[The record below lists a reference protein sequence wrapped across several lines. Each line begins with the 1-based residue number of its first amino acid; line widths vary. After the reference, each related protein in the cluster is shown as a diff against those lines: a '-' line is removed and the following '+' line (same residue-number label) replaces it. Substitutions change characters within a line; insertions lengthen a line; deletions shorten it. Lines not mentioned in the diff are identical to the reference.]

1 MHASAIPAFESTLH
15 KSNTWIRQLMD
26 ELGWDDPQRAYHGL
40 RAVLHALR
48 DRLTVAEASDLSAQ
62 LPMLL
67 RGVYFENWRP
77 NHTPVPDRTAE
88 QFYAHVYDNFP
99 SDLKFDA
106 EDLVRAVFW
115 LLSQHIS
122 QGEIADVKAS
132 LPQKLRELWEY

>member
-62 LPMLL
+62 LPMLI
-67 RGVYFENWRP
+67 RGAYYENWRP
-77 NHTPVPDRTAE
+77 NHTPIPDRTTE
-88 QFYAHVYDNFP
+88 QFYSHVYDNFP
-99 SDLKFDA
+99 SDLEFDA

-115 LLSQHIS
+115 LLTQHIS

-132 LPQKLRELWEY
+132 LPQKIRELWEY

>member
-62 LPMLL
+62 LPMLI
-67 RGVYFENWRP
+67 RGVYYENWRP
-77 NHTPVPDRTAE
+77 NHTPTPDRTAE
-88 QFYAHVYDNFP
+88 QFYAHVYDKFP
-99 SDLKFDA
+99 NDLQIDA

-115 LLSQHIS
+115 LLTQHIS
-122 QGEIADVKAS
+122 PGEIADVKAS
-132 LPQKLRELWEY
+132 LPQKIRELWEY

>member
-1 MHASAIPAFESTLH
+1 MHASAITAFESTLE
-15 KSNTWIRQLMD
+15 KSNTWIRQLME
-26 ELGWDDPQRAYHGL
+26 ELGWDDPQRTYHGL

-48 DRLTVAEASDLSAQ
+48 DRLPLAEVGDLSAQ
-62 LPMLL
+62 LPMLI

-77 NHTPVPDRTAE
+77 NRTPVADKTVE

-99 SDLKFDA
+99 NDFQFKA

-122 QGEIADVKAS
+122 QGEIADVKAT
-132 LPQKLRELWEY
+132 LPVKIRELWDY